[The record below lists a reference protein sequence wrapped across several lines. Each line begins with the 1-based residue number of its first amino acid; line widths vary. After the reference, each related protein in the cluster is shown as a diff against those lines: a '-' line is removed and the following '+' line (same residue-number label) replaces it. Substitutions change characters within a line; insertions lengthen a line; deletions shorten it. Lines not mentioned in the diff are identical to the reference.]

1 MRFPGMA
8 SEKNEKLRKKQEILR
23 NGGFFFRFF
32 PLSGLLFHGL
42 TVSYLHVFLIENWR

>member
-23 NGGFFFRFF
+23 NGGFFSVFFRFQACF
-32 PLSGLLFHGL
+32 F
-42 TVSYLHVFLIENWR
+42 TV